1 MTGPVTPVD
10 SRARPRQPP
19 ASSARPG
26 PLVRVIAV
34 CMVSVSAGR
43 DRE

>member
-1 MTGPVTPVD
+1 MAGRFPSAAALD
-10 SRARPRQPP
+10 G
-19 ASSARPG
+19 ARPG

-43 DRE
+43 DPE